1 MVLCAAVI
9 LFSVGSFI
17 AVKTLHD
24 RNFQR
29 SDRPQFSAYLR
40 YEDVPEYNRK
50 IVQFKSGKNTLT
62 GYIYGEGTEKGLIV
76 LAHGLGAGAESYL
89 PQIIYFLDKGWAVFT
104 YDSTGNHASEGK
116 SMVGLA
122 QSLLDLDAALTYV
135 KGHDKL
141 NHLPVMLFG
150 HSWGGYA
157 VASVLNYGHPV
168 TAVASVAGYNSPM
181 EILFE
186 QAKDIMGPFAHVT
199 YPFMWLYQNM
209 LFGKTALAKA
219 VDGINKTA
227 VPVMIIHGDADNVI
241 SYTGAATI
249 AHRNEITNPNVV
261 YKTCSKEGHNGHSNL
276 FFSEATMRYRAEKNQ
291 EYKELDERYGGDIP
305 DNIKAAY
312 YEGIDRFR
320 SSELDSEFMDEI
332 NEFFERALETYD

>member
-135 KGHDKL
+135 KGHDNL

-261 YKTCSKEGHNGHSNL
+261 YKTCTKEGHNGHSSM
-276 FFSEATMRYRAEKNQ
+276 FFTEAALKYRAEINRQ
-291 EYKELDERYGGDIP
+291 LRELETSYNGNVPEDVLD
-305 DNIKAAY
+305 AFS
-312 YEGIDRFR
+312 EGINRFQM
-320 SSELDSEFMDEI
+320 SELDPEFMGEI
-332 NEFFERALETYD
+332 NEFFEKALGSM